1 MAHPTVV
8 ARELNILNRYCK
20 QLRILEDYLAQ
31 YEEGKFSPR
40 ILMAGSTRNEKI
52 DQIGKTMD
60 VDIKAYIRELFSD
73 VWIKEYGST
82 QNLFENAPDVLKVKA
97 DLSALV
103 ETIRKKRKMYYKH
116 YTDREW
122 GDAINYDI
130 CLDSGRLGIDKCVDL
145 ILDALK

>member
-97 DLSALV
+97 DLSAL
-103 ETIRKKRKMYYKH
+103 
-116 YTDREW
+116 
-122 GDAINYDI
+122 G
-130 CLDSGRLGIDKCVDL
+130 
-145 ILDALK
+145 

>member
-8 ARELNILNRYCK
+8 AGELNILNRYCK

-97 DLSALV
+97 DL
-103 ETIRKKRKMYYKH
+103 ETNLFTEELEAATNVHINWQLCTPDGLKEKK
-116 YTDREW
+116 
-122 GDAINYDI
+122 NV
-130 CLDSGRLGIDKCVDL
+130 L
-145 ILDALK
+145 